1 MLVINHE
8 EISEEVF
15 KRLIEETV
23 IEVTEENL
31 KISYCLLQAGFEPGT
46 FQQKSEVILNHKLAT
61 SIILF

>member
-23 IEVTEENL
+23 IEVTERNL
-31 KISYCLLQAGFEPGT
+31 KNILLPVAGR
-46 FQQKSEVILNHKLAT
+46 I
-61 SIILF
+61 